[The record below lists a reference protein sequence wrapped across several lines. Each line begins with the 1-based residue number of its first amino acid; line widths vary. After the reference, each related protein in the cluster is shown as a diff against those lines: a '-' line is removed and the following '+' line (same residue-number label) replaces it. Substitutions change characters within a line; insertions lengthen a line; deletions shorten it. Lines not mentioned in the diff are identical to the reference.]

1 MIRDNENIKGYG
13 KLLSAAILGLGVAIG
28 GFFPG
33 YYYYK
38 AKVDSNYVTV
48 KGLSEM
54 DVKADLGVWK
64 LRFSVVGNDLKQ
76 VEQQINQQTQTVNTF
91 LLKQGFKQ
99 EEIDLGQIDVEDLMS
114 NPYRSEN
121 AMNNRFI
128 LKRAVTIRTPEVE
141 KIASSIPA
149 TNALIAQGIIFDTSS
164 YDAVSYIFTGLN
176 EIKPKMLEEATR
188 NAKTAALEFAK
199 NSGSKVGTIRK
210 ANQGV
215 FSILPREQVAGADE
229 RQQINKTVRVVS
241 TIDYWL
247 E

>member
-38 AKVDSNYVTV
+38 SKVDSNYVTV

-76 VEQQINQQTQTVNTF
+76 VEQQINQQTQAVNTF

-99 EEIDLGQIDVEDLMS
+99 EEID
-114 NPYRSEN
+114 
-121 AMNNRFI
+121 
-128 LKRAVTIRTPEVE
+128 
-141 KIASSIPA
+141 
-149 TNALIAQGIIFDTSS
+149 
-164 YDAVSYIFTGLN
+164 
-176 EIKPKMLEEATR
+176 
-188 NAKTAALEFAK
+188 
-199 NSGSKVGTIRK
+199 
-210 ANQGV
+210 
-215 FSILPREQVAGADE
+215 
-229 RQQINKTVRVVS
+229 
-241 TIDYWL
+241 
-247 E
+247 